1 MSSEILYSLLY
12 DLLGF
17 VRHSLDFS
25 AKYKTLGYLL
35 REFLLYIG
43 SKYRETTLYNN
54 D

>member
-12 DLLGF
+12 DLFGF

-25 AKYKTLGYLL
+25 AKYKIGYLL